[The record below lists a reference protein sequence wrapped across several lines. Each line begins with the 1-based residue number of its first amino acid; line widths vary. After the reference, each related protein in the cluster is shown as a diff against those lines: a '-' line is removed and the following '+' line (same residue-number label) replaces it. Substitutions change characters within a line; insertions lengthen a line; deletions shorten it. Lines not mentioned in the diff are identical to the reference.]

1 MSEAQY
7 CFEQAELGLEE
18 PRYNRGV
25 VDAEPV
31 AVALALAR
39 LPAGYHRLRLIV
51 RGEASLSS
59 SVGRTI
65 PQTLAILNRIP
76 GIVARDRRGS
86 RWQRVLVLRTR
97 CVLHEECGTS
107 LEMAQRCAEYE
118 YSRDPEAWLKATL
131 AVGRRRVG

>member
-1 MSEAQY
+1 MTEAQY

-25 VDAEPV
+25 VDSEPV
-31 AVALALAR
+31 AVQIAIAR

-51 RGEASLSS
+51 RGVVSLSS

-65 PQTLAILNRIP
+65 PQTLKIFNRIP
-76 GIVARDRRGS
+76 GIVATDRRGVGG
-86 RWQRVLVLRTR
+86 RRVLVLRIR
-97 CVLHEECGTS
+97 CALHEECGKS

-118 YSRDPEAWLKATL
+118 YRVNPEAWLKATL
-131 AVGRRRVG
+131 AVGRRVG

>member
-1 MSEAQY
+1 MTETHQTD
-7 CFEQAELGLEE
+7 LGLED
-18 PRYNRGV
+18 PRYDRGV
-25 VDAEPV
+25 VDAPPI
-31 AVALALAR
+31 AIQIALAG

-59 SVGRTI
+59 SIGRTI

-76 GIVARDRRGS
+76 GIVATDRRGGGG
-86 RWQRVLVLRTR
+86 RRVLVLRIR
-97 CVLHEECGTS
+97 CVIHKEDGCQAN